1 MSSETSDRAFVT
13 LKVAV
18 NFCHVPAIA
27 AVFDKLSPDISNAC
41 TFKRQFSSPVK
52 NL

>member
-1 MSSETSDRAFVT
+1 MSSEISDRAFAT
-13 LKVAV
+13 PKVAV
-18 NFCHVPAIA
+18 NFCHKPAIA
-27 AVFDKLSPDISNAC
+27 AVFGKLSSDISNAC